1 MISSTIFCVDELPNV
16 QRFPHM
22 ILNSIFC
29 MDEFP
34 NVPKYAYDDCLT
46 KLTVFGVVRD
56 KWCRWKISRQHLVG
70 VSAARGE
77 GQLVHTFPKDNY
89 KPDIWC
95 RLVPFIWAG
104 VVGVGGDGAQVP
116 LRWSQAQ
123 YFSWMSSL
131 FSRNSPHT
139 ILNTLFCDD
148 DFHNIPTKCLWRKES
163 YWAVPTFYFW
173 YGSIDKSNFVIGWM
187 VGVWV
192 GGILGK
198 RNQEPHTGFSY
209 FR

>member
-1 MISSTIFCVDELPNV
+1 MNFLTARGWGSS
-16 QRFPHM
+16 HM
-22 ILNSIFC
+22 LT
-29 MDEFP
+29 M
-34 NVPKYAYDDCLT
+34 T
-46 KLTVFGVVRD
+46 KLIVFGVVRD
-56 KWCRWKISRQHLVG
+56 KWCRWKISWQYLVG
-70 VSAARGE
+70 VCAASV
-77 GQLVHTFPKDNY
+77 QWFPKDNC

-104 VVGVGGDGAQVP
+104 VVGVGGDSAQVP

-198 RNQEPHTGFSY
+198 RNH
-209 FR
+209 

>member
-1 MISSTIFCVDELPNV
+1 M
-16 QRFPHM
+16 QGG
-22 ILNSIFC
+22 
-29 MDEFP
+29 
-34 NVPKYAYDDCLT
+34 
-46 KLTVFGVVRD
+46 GVG
-56 KWCRWKISRQHLVG
+56 W
-70 VSAARGE
+70 
-77 GQLVHTFPKDNY
+77 FPKDNC

-139 ILNTLFCDD
+139 FFNTLFCGD

-173 YGSIDKSNFVIGWM
+173 YRSIDKSNFVIGRM

-192 GGILGK
+192 GGILYK
-198 RNQEPHTGFSY
+198 RDQEPHVFLYISDKNGTSKLNKLAIFDQKWN
-209 FR
+209 FWNLVANFDK